1 MWQRALL
8 DADFIIQ
15 HPHGAIAARDGLI
28 VYLGSGDD
36 LPRQVRRVK
45 HAMRI
50 DASGCLVLPSSAAP
64 LAVGAPL
71 NVVIVKEGE
80 PGTVRMEIANGKIVR
95 WT

>member
-1 MWQRALL
+1 MI

-15 HPHGAIAARDGLI
+15 HPHGAIAACDGVI
-28 VYLGSGDD
+28 VYLGSNDD
-36 LPRQVRRVK
+36 LPRDVRRLK

-50 DASGCLVLPSSAAP
+50 DASGCLVLPSGATP